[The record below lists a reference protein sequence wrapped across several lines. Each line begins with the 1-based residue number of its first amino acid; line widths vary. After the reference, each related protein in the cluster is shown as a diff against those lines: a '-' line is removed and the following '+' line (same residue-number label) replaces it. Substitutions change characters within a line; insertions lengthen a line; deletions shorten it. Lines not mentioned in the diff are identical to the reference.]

1 MHVFR
6 IISSKKV
13 NIKGG
18 DYLNDSKRIME
29 LAKNNNGIITTA
41 MVVKTGLSRGV
52 LKYLSDSGSLVRV
65 SRGVYTLPKVWE
77 DEFVNIQSRYKRG
90 VYALDTALFLCGLTD
105 RTPVRFHMF
114 FPSTYNLLHVYYRES
129 LREESASVWDEILS
143 SVRWIG

>member
-1 MHVFR
+1 MTE
-6 IISSKKV
+6 SKQ
-13 NIKGG
+13 
-18 DYLNDSKRIME
+18 IMD
-29 LAKNNNGIITTA
+29 LAKNNNGTITTA
-41 MVVKTGLSRGV
+41 MVLKAGFSRGV
-52 LKYLSDSGSLVRV
+52 LKYLSDSGSFEHV

-114 FPSTYNLLHVYYRES
+114 FPSTCNLLHVYYRES